1 MKNKEISALFEKM
14 ADLME
19 FKGENPFK
27 VSAYRKAARIIGDL
41 TRGIEEIFQNGEL
54 KTIPGVGEGIAKKIS
69 EYLETGTVAA
79 YDELHE
85 GISDELM
92 GIMNIPGMGPK
103 TLSLIHKEVGIK
115 DMADLRG
122 ALENGRLIGLPGMG
136 EKKVENI
143 KRGIELLARSRGRMN
158 LGLAFPLASSIVESM
173 KRTTRLAKI
182 EVAGSLRRMKEDI
195 GDIDILATGSGG
207 KMVIAAFTGLPE
219 VREVLASGDTKGSIV
234 VEGGTQIDLR
244 VVEEESYG
252 AALQYFTGSK
262 PHNIHLRSIARSKDI
277 KINEYGIFRNDK
289 RIGGREE
296 FEVYALLDM
305 IWIPPELREDRGE
318 IEAAQRGELPNLLEK
333 SDIKGDLHVHS
344 NWSDGSCDLDEIA
357 RWGKSMGYHYIAIC
371 DHTKSLK
378 IARGLA
384 EDRLLRQMDEI
395 DRINERLDGF
405 RLLKGTE
412 VDILSDG
419 TLDLSDEVLNRLDI
433 VIAAIHTGFKQP
445 REKITRRILLAMQN
459 PHVNIIAHPTGR
471 LIGSRE
477 PYDVDLDS
485 VIEMA
490 AQTHTGLEINAYHER
505 LDLND
510 INCMR
515 AKANGVKISIG
526 TDAHH
531 PEQMWMMSLG
541 VAVARRGWLEKDDV
555 LNCLPTHGLIQWCG
569 KA

>member
-103 TLSLIHKEVGIK
+103 TLSLIHKKVGIK

>member
-173 KRTTRLAKI
+173 KRITGLAKI

-195 GDIDILATGSGG
+195 GDIDILATGSEG
-207 KMVIAAFTGLPE
+207 KKVIAAFTGLPE
-219 VREVLASGDTKGSIV
+219 VREVLVSGDTKGSIV

-244 VVEEESYG
+244 VVKEESYG

-262 PHNIHLRSIARSKDI
+262 PHNIHLRSIAKSKNI
-277 KINEYGIFRNDK
+277 KINEYGIFKNDK
-289 RIGGREE
+289 RIGGSEE
-296 FEVYALLDM
+296 FEVYTLLGM

-318 IEAAQRGELPNLLEK
+318 IEAAQRGELPKLLEK

-357 RWGKSMGYHYIAIC
+357 RWGKSMGYQYIAIC
-371 DHTKSLK
+371 DHTKSLR
-378 IARGLA
+378 IARGLT
-384 EDRLLRQMDEI
+384 EDRLLRQVDEI
-395 DRINERLDGF
+395 DHINERLDGF
-405 RLLKGTE
+405 QLLKGTE

-433 VIAAIHTGFKQP
+433 VIAAVHTGFKQP

-477 PYDVDLDS
+477 PYDVDLDR
-485 VIEMA
+485 VMEMA

-510 INCMR
+510 IHCMR
-515 AKANGVKISIG
+515 AKAHGVKISIG

-541 VAVARRGWLEKDDV
+541 VGVARRGWLEKADL
-555 LNCLPTHGLIQWCG
+555 LNCLPTHELIQWCL

>member
-14 ADLME
+14 ADLLE

-41 TRGIEEIFQNGEL
+41 TRGIEEIFQSGEL

-69 EYLETGTVAA
+69 EYLETGTMAA

-103 TLSLIHKEVGIK
+103 TLSLIHKEVGVK
-115 DMADLRG
+115 NMVDLKG

-136 EKKVENI
+136 EKKIENI

-173 KRTTRLAKI
+173 KRTTGLAKI

-195 GDIDILATGSGG
+195 GDIDILATGSEG
-207 KMVIAAFTGLPE
+207 KKVITAFTGLPE

-262 PHNIHLRSIARSKDI
+262 PHNIRLRSIARSKDI

-296 FEVYALLDM
+296 FEVYNLMDM

-333 SDIKGDLHVHS
+333 SDVKGDLHVHS

-384 EDRLLRQMDEI
+384 EDRLLQQMDEI

-445 REKITRRILLAMQN
+445 REKITKRILLAMQN
-459 PHVNIIAHPTGR
+459 PYVNIIAHPTGR

-477 PYDVDLDS
+477 PYDVDLDH
-485 VIEMA
+485 VMEMA

-515 AKANGVKISIG
+515 AKANGVKICIG

-555 LNCLPTHGLIQWCG
+555 LNCLPIHGLIQWCG

>member
-19 FKGENPFK
+19 FKGKNPFK

-85 GISDELM
+85 GITDELM
-92 GIMNIPGMGPK
+92 ALMDIPGMGPK

-122 ALENGRLIGLPGMG
+122 ALEDGRLIELPGMA

-143 KRGIELLARSRGRMN
+143 KRGIELLARSRGRIN
-158 LGLAFPLASSIVESM
+158 LGLAFPLASRIVESM
-173 KRTTRLAKI
+173 KRATGLPKI
-182 EVAGSLRRMKEDI
+182 EVAGSLRRMREDI
-195 GDIDILATGSGG
+195 GDIDILATGSEG
-207 KMVIAAFTGLPE
+207 KEIIAAFTGLPE
-219 VREVLASGDTKGSIV
+219 VREVLASGDTKGSVV

-262 PHNIHLRSIARSKDI
+262 PHNIHLRTIARSNDI

-289 RIGGREE
+289 RIGGRDE
-296 FEVYALLDM
+296 FEVYNALEM

-333 SDIKGDLHVHS
+333 SDVQGDLHVHS
-344 NWSDGSCDLDEIA
+344 NWSDGSSELDEIA
-357 RWGKSMGYHYIAIC
+357 RWGKSMGYQYVAIC
-371 DHTKSLK
+371 DHSKSLK
-378 IARGLA
+378 IVRGLA

-412 VDILSDG
+412 VDILPDG
-419 TLDLSDEVLNRLDI
+419 TLDLSDEVLSHLDI

-445 REKITRRILLAMQN
+445 RERITKRILMAMQN
-459 PHVNIIAHPTGR
+459 PHVDIIAHPTGR
-471 LIGSRE
+471 LLGSRE
-477 PYDVDLDS
+477 PYDVDLDR
-485 VIEMA
+485 VMEMA
-490 AQTHTGLEINAYHER
+490 VQTHTGLEINAYHER

-510 INCMR
+510 IQCMR
-515 AKANGVKISIG
+515 AKGKGVMISIG
-526 TDAHH
+526 TDAHY

-541 VAVARRGWLEKDDV
+541 AAVARRGWLEKDDV
-555 LNCLPTHGLIQWCG
+555 LNCLPAHRLIQWCG
-569 KA
+569 KD

>member
-1 MKNKEISALFEKM
+1 MKNKEISALFERV

-27 VSAYRKAARIIGDL
+27 VSAYRRAARIIGDL
-41 TRGIEEIFQNGEL
+41 TRDIEEIFRGGEL
-54 KTIPGVGEGIAKKIS
+54 KAIPGVGEGIAQKIS
-69 EYLETGTVAA
+69 EYLETGRMAA

-85 GISDELM
+85 GIPEELLAL
-92 GIMNIPGMGPK
+92 MNIPGMGPK

-115 DMADLRG
+115 DMADLMR
-122 ALENGRLIGLPGMG
+122 AIEHGRLIGLPGMG

-143 KRGIELLARSRGRMN
+143 RRGIELLAQSRGRMS
-158 LGLAFPLASSIVESM
+158 LGLAFPLATRVVESM
-173 KRTTRLAKI
+173 KRATGLTKI
-182 EVAGSLRRMKEDI
+182 EVAGSLRRMREDI
-195 GDIDILATGSGG
+195 GDIDILATGSEG
-207 KMVIAAFTGLPE
+207 KKIIAAFTGLPE
-219 VREVLASGDTKGSIV
+219 VREVIASGDTKGSVV

-244 VVEEESYG
+244 AVEEESYG

-262 PHNIHLRSIARSKDI
+262 PHNIHLRSIAKAQDI
-277 KINEYGIFRNDK
+277 KINEYGIFKNDK

-296 FEVYALLDM
+296 YEVYTALGM

-333 SDIKGDLHVHS
+333 SDVKGDLHVHS
-344 NWSDGSCDLDEIA
+344 NWSDGSSDLDEIV
-357 RWGKSMGYHYIAIC
+357 RWGKSMGYQYVAIC
-371 DHTKSLK
+371 DHSKSLK

-395 DRINERLDGF
+395 DRINEHLDGF

-412 VDILSDG
+412 VDILTDG
-419 TLDLSDEVLNRLDI
+419 TLDLSDEVLSRLDI

-459 PHVNIIAHPTGR
+459 PHVDIIAHPTGR
-471 LIGSRE
+471 LLGSRE
-477 PYDVDLDS
+477 PYEVDLDP
-485 VIEMA
+485 VMEMA
-490 AQTHTGLEINAYHER
+490 VQTHTGLEINAYHER
-505 LDLND
+505 LDLTD
-510 INCMR
+510 IQCMR
-515 AKANGVKISIG
+515 AKGKGVMIAIG

-555 LNCLPTHGLIQWCG
+555 LNCLPAHRLIQWCK

>member
-27 VSAYRKAARIIGDL
+27 VSAYRKAARVIGDL
-41 TRGIEEIFQNGEL
+41 TRDVGEISRTGEL
-54 KTIPGVGEGIAKKIS
+54 MAIPGVGEGIAKKIS
-69 EYLETGTVAA
+69 EYLETGRVAA
-79 YDELHE
+79 YDEIHE

-92 GIMNIPGMGPK
+92 AIMNIPGMGPK
-103 TLSLIHKEVGIK
+103 TLSLIHREVGIK

-122 ALENGRLIGLPGMG
+122 ALDDGRLVGLPGMG

-143 KRGIELLARSRGRMN
+143 RRGIELLARSRGRMN
-158 LGLAFPLASSIVESM
+158 LGLAFPLANSIVESM
-173 KRTTRLAKI
+173 KRRTGIEKI
-182 EVAGSLRRMKEDI
+182 EVAGSLRRMREDI
-195 GDIDILATGSGG
+195 GDIDILATGPEGREII
-207 KMVIAAFTGLPE
+207 VAFTGLPE
-219 VREVLASGDTKGSIV
+219 VKEVLASGETKASIV
-234 VEGGTQIDLR
+234 VEGETQIDLR

-277 KINEYGIFRNDK
+277 KINEYGMFKGDK

-296 FEVYALLDM
+296 FEVYNGLGM
-305 IWIPPELREDRGE
+305 MWMSPELREDRGE

-344 NWSDGSCDLDEIA
+344 NWSDGSWNLDEIA
-357 RWGKSMGYHYIAIC
+357 RWGKSMGYQYIAIC
-371 DHTKSLK
+371 DHSKSLK

-384 EDRLLRQMDEI
+384 EDRLLRQVDQI

-419 TLDLSDEVLNRLDI
+419 TLDLSDEVLSRLDI

-477 PYDVDLDS
+477 PYDVDLDR
-485 VIEMA
+485 VMEMA

-510 INCMR
+510 IHCMM
-515 AKANGVKISIG
+515 AKGKGVKISIG

-531 PEQMWMMSLG
+531 QDQMWMMDLG

-555 LNCLPTHGLIQWCG
+555 LNCLPTKQLIQWCG

>member
-1 MKNKEISALFEKM
+1 MKNKEISALFEKI

-27 VSAYRKAARIIGDL
+27 INAYRKAARIIGDL

-173 KRTTRLAKI
+173 KRTTGLAKI

-384 EDRLLRQMDEI
+384 EDRLLRQMEEI

-445 REKITRRILLAMQN
+445 REKITKRILLAMQN

-555 LNCLPTHGLIQWCG
+555 LNCLPTHGLIKWCG